1 MKTTTF
7 ITSINFKL
15 VVPFEFPYT
24 DRMKNKEQ
32 QDQLERYTKTGEL
45 IGKKIVC
52 NSCSYPITCFGS
64 NLEGKIKK
72 FGSIENLI
80 ETFTCR
86 KCVSASKPKKIVIK
100 ATKVSRKEKIAE
112 KTVDIPKM
120 IFKEKRNVLL
130 SEAPDLIESV
140 SRNGSCIRPD
150 IYLNNDRH
158 CDGCSLYTSCL
169 ASIKNLSK
177 GYSLV

>member
-1 MKTTTF
+1 
-7 ITSINFKL
+7 
-15 VVPFEFPYT
+15 
-24 DRMKNKEQ
+24 MKNKEQ
-32 QDQLERYTKTGEL
+32 QDHYLKTGHL
-45 IGKKIVC
+45 IGKKIQC
-52 NSCSYPITCFGS
+52 NKCEASITMFGS
-64 NLEGKIKK
+64 NLDNRIKK
-72 FGSIENLI
+72 FGTLWSLLDE
-80 ETFTCR
+80 FKCR
-86 KCVSASKPKKIVIK
+86 NCVSASKPKKIVIK
-100 ATKVSRKEKIAE
+100 AEKKPSKIL
-112 KTVDIPKM
+112 KGDIVYDVPKLV
-120 IFKEKRNVLL
+120 FSVKRDVLL